1 MAVASGV
8 QRVEIDFVE
17 LCEDRRIVK
26 RARRRVAGAHKAI
39 ALAFWPDSRLAAG
52 TLRPRFRCTGNRGGD
67 MPNIDELFA
76 TFPDAEMIP
85 VMKRAFDQASARI
98 QSQGLH
104 GDAPSADAV
113 AAKIL
118 KLAREGVKSVDA
130 LTEMAV
136 GHEYDS
142 G

>member
-1 MAVASGV
+1 VT
-8 QRVEIDFVE
+8 
-17 LCEDRRIVK
+17 
-26 RARRRVAGAHKAI
+26 ARNFK
-39 ALAFWPDSRLAAG
+39 P
-52 TLRPRFRCTGNRGGD
+52 
-67 MPNIDELFA
+67 
-76 TFPDAEMIP
+76 
-85 VMKRAFDQASARI
+85 
-98 QSQGLH
+98 H

>member
-1 MAVASGV
+1 MAM
-8 QRVEIDFVE
+8 
-17 LCEDRRIVK
+17 L
-26 RARRRVAGAHKAI
+26 
-39 ALAFWPDSRLAAG
+39 
-52 TLRPRFRCTGNRGGD
+52 
-67 MPNIDELFA
+67 
-76 TFPDAEMIP
+76 
-85 VMKRAFDQASARI
+85 
-98 QSQGLH
+98 
-104 GDAPSADAV
+104 PSADAV

>member
-1 MAVASGV
+1 
-8 QRVEIDFVE
+8 
-17 LCEDRRIVK
+17 
-26 RARRRVAGAHKAI
+26 
-39 ALAFWPDSRLAAG
+39 
-52 TLRPRFRCTGNRGGD
+52 

-104 GDAPSADAV
+104 GDAPSADGV